1 MFSAVSPSL
10 GSTTLSQSKALPT
23 PRAMLSPSLPAGG
36 GNLGA
41 KPAGLAGNVELD
53 ELQQRRFGVRI
64 GFTKGIS
71 ALPRSAFAQTFVKLD
86 KVRSLIAFLDATALG
101 SMAICPIG
109 LWFFEIQNLQVC
121 RHVVSAG
128 L

>member
-1 MFSAVSPSL
+1 
-10 GSTTLSQSKALPT
+10 
-23 PRAMLSPSLPAGG
+23 MLSPALPAGG

-41 KPAGLAGNVELD
+41 KPVGLAGNVELD
-53 ELQQRRFGVRI
+53 ELQQRRFGFGLVLRKAFPHYLAAHLRI
-64 GFTKGIS
+64 
-71 ALPRSAFAQTFVKLD
+71 KLD
-86 KVRSLIAFLDATALG
+86 KVRSLIAFLDATALR